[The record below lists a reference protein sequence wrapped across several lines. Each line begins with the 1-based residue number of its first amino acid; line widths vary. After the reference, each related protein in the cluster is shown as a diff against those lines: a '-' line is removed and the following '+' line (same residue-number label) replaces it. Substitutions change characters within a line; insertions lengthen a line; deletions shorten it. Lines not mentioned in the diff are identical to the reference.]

1 MAGNLA
7 ENLAKNPRGPF
18 PGRNG
23 GGGGTVAINGTYTG
37 TPPGARA
44 SSLDATAGRYYRV
57 MALLFKE
64 QGIRGKVVKQTRG
77 ARHLALGVRL
87 ADPRKLNT
95 ALALAEPLALGCG
108 CPAVLAQRSQADPGL
123 VAFQFQLAQ
132 RLWVDVTRGDVAGL
146 GVGLSEGR
154 RQIDF
159 SFSPPHAGVFGTTD
173 AGKSEAVKSILA
185 ALFSAHRPGELAA
198 VVVDPNRDYDAF
210 ANCAH
215 LAAPID
221 HGELQALTWA
231 GQELARRVEANVK
244 DGPRLVV
251 VIDEAEEALKENAQG
266 LEVARAIARTGRKY
280 RVNLVLGTQD
290 AKEKTLPGLVSLV
303 NNRWVGLVANAQVS
317 ATLTG
322 QAGVEAHKLTG
333 HGDFTHV
340 AGATVER
347 LQIAL
352 VRPADLERLP
362 RVETVAMP
370 EVLPEDAPAVLNARG
385 AGRPPVEVTPGK
397 VATYLSPGPDNVSRA
412 QAREHLALGRT
423 AHEKH
428 QGFARE
434 LREALDYL
442 EEQEGG
448 WME

>member
-1 MAGNLA
+1 MA
-7 ENLAKNPRGPF
+7 ENLAVYPF
-18 PGRNG
+18 DPVSRRNG
-23 GGGGTVAINGTYTG
+23 KGENMNST
-37 TPPGARA
+37 ARRY
-44 SSLDATAGRYYRV
+44 GRI
-57 MALLFKE
+57 MAALYG
-64 QGIRGKVVKQTRG
+64 QQQIRGKIVKVTRG

-87 ADPRKLNT
+87 ADPLKLSA
-95 ALALAEPLALGCG
+95 ALALAEPIALACR

-123 VAFQFQLAQ
+123 VAYQFQLAE
-132 RLWVDVTRGDVAGL
+132 RAWLDVTRGDVRGL
-146 GVGLSEGR
+146 GVGLGEGQ

-185 ALFSAHRPGELAA
+185 ALFCAHQPGELAA
-198 VVVDPNRDYDAF
+198 VVVDPNHDFDDF
-210 ANCAH
+210 SNCAH

-221 HGELQALTWA
+221 HGAGQALTWA

-251 VIDEAEEALKENAQG
+251 VIDEAEAALARDG
-266 LEVARAIARTGRKY
+266 AALEVARSIATTGRKY
-280 RVNLVLGTQD
+280 RVNLVISTQD
-290 AKEKTLPGLVSLV
+290 AKESTLPGLVKLV

-333 HGDFTHV
+333 HGDFAHV
-340 AGATVER
+340 AGAVVER
-347 LQIAL
+347 LQFAL

-362 RVETVAMP
+362 RVP
-370 EVLPEDAPAVLNARG
+370 EVPAPEVEPEDTPAVINARG

-397 VATYLSPGPDNVSRA
+397 VATYLYHGWNNISRA
-412 QAREHLALGRT
+412 QAREHLDLSRT

-428 QGFARE
+428 VDFARD

-442 EEQEGG
+442 EEHEGG
-448 WME
+448 YIE

>member
-1 MAGNLA
+1 MA
-7 ENLAKNPRGPF
+7 ENMADNLVKNPGGPVSR
-18 PGRNG
+18 RNG
-23 GGGGTVAINGTYTG
+23 KGGAVANNS
-37 TPPGARA
+37 TP
-44 SSLDATAGRYYRV
+44 LDAAAARYFRV
-57 MALLFKE
+57 MGLLFKQQE
-64 QGIRGKVVKQTRG
+64 IRGRVVKRTRG

-87 ADPRKLNT
+87 ADPLKLGA
-95 ALALAEPLALGCG
+95 ALALAEPIALACR

-123 VAFQFQLAQ
+123 VAFQFQLAE
-132 RLWVDVTRGDVAGL
+132 RLWQDVTRGDVAGL
-146 GVGLSEGR
+146 GIGIGEGR

-198 VVVDPNRDYDAF
+198 VIVDPNRDYDDF
-210 ANCAH
+210 SNCAH

-221 HGELQALTWA
+221 HGELQALAWA
-231 GQELARRVEANVK
+231 GQELARRIEANVK

-251 VIDEAEEALKENAQG
+251 VIDEAEDALKNNAQG
-266 LEVARAIARTGRKY
+266 LEVARTIAATGRKY
-280 RVNLVLGTQD
+280 RVNLVIGTQD
-290 AKEKTLPGLVSLV
+290 AKESTLPGLVKLV

-333 HGDFTHV
+333 HGDFAHV

-347 LQIAL
+347 LQFAL

-362 RVETVAMP
+362 RVEAVPAP
-370 EVLPEDAPAVLNARG
+370 EVEPEDLPAVLNARG

-397 VATYLSPGPDNVSRA
+397 VATYLYHGWNNISRA
-412 QAREHLALGRT
+412 QAREYLDLGRT

-428 QGFARE
+428 VDFARD

-442 EEQEGG
+442 EEHEGG
-448 WME
+448 YVE